1 MPEIENHDHLDRE
14 PTRDREHVSD
24 RIIDVGRWTNRV
36 NVSVAERESMPQY
49 RIGMP

>member
-14 PTRDREHVSD
+14 PSRDREHVPD
-24 RIIDVGRWTNRV
+24 RIDDGGRWANGV
-36 NVSVAERESMPQY
+36 NVSVAERESMPQH